1 MEEPTSHLTNRAT
14 DLTEAEKVKLRAMA
28 ADWDKYHLAVRMLAW
43 LGSTLRY
50 LIGLGIGIAAIWNY
64 FSGHTPGK

>member
-1 MEEPTSHLTNRAT
+1 MSDPSNRST
-14 DLTEAEKVKLRAMA
+14 DLTEDEKAKLRAMA

-50 LIGLGIGIAAIWNY
+50 AIGLGLGVLALWNY
-64 FSGHTPGK
+64 FSGHHGK